1 MSSPIV
7 AEWNSAPVIVP
18 AGSVTEPLEATAIE
32 AARRGRR
39 AASGSSAN
47 RSARP
52 RYHPL
57 VAGTRTSPKADVSSP
72 PPSSKQGDQLRG
84 VLVEAARTQLA
95 AVSAGIKFW
104 AGWVESADKYTRA
117 INDELA
123 KLEEAGE
130 SSDIVGRIS
139 DLTREYLRNMTQL
152 PSAAVKEF
160 NSQLE
165 TIGKPKAKRTRAAR
179 AKE

>member
-1 MSSPIV
+1 
-7 AEWNSAPVIVP
+7 
-18 AGSVTEPLEATAIE
+18 
-32 AARRGRR
+32 
-39 AASGSSAN
+39 
-47 RSARP
+47 
-52 RYHPL
+52 L

-123 KLEEAGE
+123 KLEETGE
-130 SSDIVGRIS
+130 SGDIVGRLS

-179 AKE
+179 VKE

>member
-1 MSSPIV
+1 M
-7 AEWNSAPVIVP
+7 
-18 AGSVTEPLEATAIE
+18 
-32 AARRGRR
+32 
-39 AASGSSAN
+39 
-47 RSARP
+47 
-52 RYHPL
+52 
-57 VAGTRTSPKADVSSP
+57 
-72 PPSSKQGDQLRG
+72 RG

-95 AVSAGIKFW
+95 AVTAGIKFW

-117 INDELA
+117 INAELA

-130 SSDIVGRIS
+130 SGDVVGRLS

-165 TIGKPKAKRTRAAR
+165 TIGKPKPKRTRAA
-179 AKE
+179 KVKD